1 MAFFIAEF
9 RLLSVLT
16 CVVTIYF
23 QISTNYDNKNKV
35 SCYTRAFSQCLL
47 GGGEQCDPVTRL
59 KRAGLGQ
66 QQEQPLALLGWLT
79 ACDVSHFRL
88 DSTEHGAPPFF
99 SPSPLSNPVS
109 TCALAVASAM
119 QSFATHTPIHSLT

>member
-1 MAFFIAEF
+1 MTAKTKSAATQEPFHN
-9 RLLSVLT
+9 V
-16 CVVTIYF
+16 CG
-23 QISTNYDNKNKV
+23 
-35 SCYTRAFSQCLL
+35 

-66 QQEQPLALLGWLT
+66 QQEQSLALLGWLT

-109 TCALAVASAM
+109 TCALAVATAM
-119 QSFATHTPIHSLT
+119 QPFATHAPIHSLT